1 MTHRHAVPAACLAAV
16 AALALLAP
24 RPAAC
29 DDDRRPSPHL
39 ALAVSLPPLP
49 PPWVAAVLPPPP
61 PGPWAGP
68 SLSVYYGWLAAN
80 RSAYLA
86 RWGWNPWRVARSEA
100 WHGGY
105 RAGLDA
111 RAAHSVRV
119 AWTPGRG
126 HGRGHGGHDRDR
138 GHRDD

>member
-24 RPAAC
+24 GPAAAC

-49 PPWVAAVLPPPP
+49 PPWVAD
-61 PGPWAGP
+61 
-68 SLSVYYGWLAAN
+68 AN